1 MVGAFGNNFAGQ
13 DHRHGEEHGRR
24 PYLDGL
30 VAQVAL

>member
-13 DHRHGEEHGRR
+13 DHRNREEHGRR

-30 VAQVAL
+30 VLLK